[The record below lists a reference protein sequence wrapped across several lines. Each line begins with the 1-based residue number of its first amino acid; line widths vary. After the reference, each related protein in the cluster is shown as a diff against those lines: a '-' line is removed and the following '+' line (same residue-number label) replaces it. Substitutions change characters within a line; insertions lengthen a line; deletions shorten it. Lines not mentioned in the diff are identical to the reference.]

1 MLSDKGVTF
10 AVGMAPE
17 EYKQLTA
24 FSRIDGIY
32 VGILWI
38 ISFAF
43 SIVGLSSGIVG
54 FVGTLLAILSPI
66 YAYIRLRK
74 FRDYALEGT
83 ISFGRA
89 MLYYV
94 FIFFYASLI
103 FALAQ
108 VVYFQFMDN
117 GYMLKTYETIV
128 LTPETIRMLALYGLS
143 HEDLLDSVR
152 ELASTSPIVMALNVM
167 SFNIAIGIVL
177 SIPMA
182 FIAKKNGYISNN
194 TAV

>member
-10 AVGMAPE
+10 AIDMTPE

-24 FSRIDGIY
+24 FSRIDGVYI
-32 VGILWI
+32 GILWT

-43 SIVGLSSGIVG
+43 SIVGLTSGTMGI
-54 FVGTLLAILSPI
+54 VGTLLALYSPI

-74 FRDYALEGT
+74 FRDYAREGS

-94 FIFFYASLI
+94 FIFFYASII

-108 VVYFQFMDN
+108 VVYFQFIDN
-117 GYMLKTYETIV
+117 GYMLKSYEAV
-128 LTPETIRMLALYGLS
+128 VSTPEAIKMLTLYGLS
-143 HEDLLDSVR
+143 HKELLDSIR
-152 ELASTSPIVMALNVM
+152 ELASTSPLVMALNVM
-167 SFNIAIGIVL
+167 SFNVTIGIAL

-182 FIAKKNGYISNN
+182 LIARKNGYISNN
-194 TAV
+194 TAL